1 MVKDIDKLDIAE
13 LVNIPTSLNNL
24 EIKVDDL
31 DAGKFKTAPISSK
44 KLSDVVKNELVK
56 NTKFNT
62 LKTKLNNLGKNT
74 LEATNLIHIYQCK
87 TDKQTLEKKL
97 RCW

>member
-1 MVKDIDKLDIAE
+1 MLKDIDKLDIAE

-24 EIKVDDL
+24 EIKVDHL
-31 DAGKFKTAPISSK
+31 DAGKLKTAPISSK

-74 LEATNLIHIYQCK
+74 LEATTLIHIYQCK

>member
-1 MVKDIDKLDIAE
+1 MLKDIDKLDIAE

-31 DAGKFKTAPISSK
+31 DAGKLKTAPISSK
-44 KLSDVVKNELVK
+44 KLSHVVKNELVK

-62 LKTKLNNLGKNT
+62 LRQN
-74 LEATNLIHIYQCK
+74 
-87 TDKQTLEKKL
+87 
-97 RCW
+97 